1 MSAVPI
7 QIAANVSLGDSTA
20 PRAAA
25 SPWDE
30 AVAALAEEP
39 AILRSAW
46 KATRR
51 FVNAPIDLLLNQ
63 AYAVVNT
70 GTGALVVDEE
80 DEVFGHDSIDVSP
93 GAASTIDAPNNGVI
107 MPASY
112 SLGFI
117 FVPTVEGTAFNV
129 LGLGPTPYG
138 LRVRLTAT
146 NVVMTPQ
153 LAVGETTMFSRATQ
167 INESGPNVMIV
178 CIDAASRQ
186 MAMYLNSL
194 TPFATATGIPPN
206 PFPSAFNVTANVAS
220 FGGGGATNVDGGD
233 VRMAAGF
240 VASESLYATAPGRVR
255 ARALVQAA
263 ADAYGINLL

>member
-7 QIAANVSLGDSTA
+7 QIAAGVTLADRTLLRVS
-20 PRAAA
+20 A
-25 SPWDE
+25 SRWDE
-30 AVAALAEEP
+30 AVASLAEDP

-51 FVNAPIDLLLNQ
+51 YVDAPIDLLLNQ
-63 AYAVVNT
+63 SYSVVNA
-70 GTGALVVDEE
+70 GTGALVVDE
-80 DEVFGHDSIDVSP
+80 DDAVFGHDSIDVSP
-93 GAASTIDAPNNGVI
+93 GAASTVDAPNNGIV

-117 FVPTVEGTAFNV
+117 FVPTVAGTAFNV
-129 LGLGPTPYG
+129 LGLGPIPYG

-153 LAVGETTMFSRATQ
+153 LAVSETNMFSRAQ
-167 INESGPNVMIV
+167 INENGPNVMIA

-194 TPFATATGIPPN
+194 TPFATATAIAPN
-206 PFPSAFNVTANVAS
+206 PFPSAFDATANVAS

-240 VASESLYATAPGRVR
+240 VANESLYASATGRMR
-255 ARALVQAA
+255 ARTLVQAA
-263 ADAYGINLL
+263 ADAYGITLV